1 MSGIPGQTTITP
13 VTRIVESQDDIV
25 SGDIIDVDFPHVR
38 PFIDSMSG
46 KRVYS
51 KQRPALVL
59 YTKPRQM
66 VVAYISSKI
75 PATIDSSDVLIMQVH
90 PSFGN
95 TGLRYSSVLKLG
107 VLATI
112 PFEKVINW
120 RGSID
125 DVLRVEINT
134 KITAHIKA

>member
-1 MSGIPGQTTITP
+1 MSGIPSQSTITP
-13 VTRIVESQDDIV
+13 GIRVVNSEEDII

-38 PFIDSMSG
+38 PFFDRMTG
-46 KRVYS
+46 RKVFS
-51 KQRPALVL
+51 KQRPSLVL

-75 PATIDSSDVLIMQVH
+75 PATLDSVDVLIMQRN

-95 TGLRYSSVLKLG
+95 TGLRDSSVLKLG

-112 PFEKVINW
+112 PFEKVVNW

-125 DVLRVEINT
+125 DVLRAEINA
-134 KITAHIKA
+134 KLITYIKA

>member
-1 MSGIPGQTTITP
+1 MSSIPRQSTIIPGAR
-13 VTRIVESQDDIV
+13 VVNSEEDII

-38 PFIDSMSG
+38 PFFDSMTG
-46 KRVYS
+46 RKVFS
-51 KQRPALVL
+51 KQRPSLVL

-75 PATIDSSDVLIMQVH
+75 PVTLDSVDVLIMQRH

-125 DVLRVEINT
+125 DVLRAEINA
-134 KITAHIKA
+134 KLIAHIKA

>member
-1 MSGIPGQTTITP
+1 MSSIPRQSTITP
-13 VTRIVESQDDIV
+13 GARVVNSEEDII

-38 PFIDSMSG
+38 PFFDSMTG
-46 KRVYS
+46 RKVFS
-51 KQRPALVL
+51 KQRPSLVL

-75 PATIDSSDVLIMQVH
+75 PVTLDSVDVLIMQCH
-90 PSFGN
+90 PSFGS

-125 DVLRVEINT
+125 DVLRAEINA
-134 KITAHIKA
+134 KLIAHIKA

>member
-1 MSGIPGQTTITP
+1 MSGIPSQSTITP
-13 VTRIVESQDDIV
+13 GTRVVNSEEDII

-38 PFIDSMSG
+38 PFFDRMTG
-46 KRVYS
+46 KKVFS
-51 KQRPALVL
+51 KQRPSLVL

-75 PATIDSSDVLIMQVH
+75 PATLDSADVLIMQRN

-95 TGLRYSSVLKLG
+95 TGLRDSSVLKLG

-120 RGSID
+120 RGSVD
-125 DVLRVEINT
+125 DVLRTEINA
-134 KITAHIKA
+134 KLITHIKA

>member
-1 MSGIPGQTTITP
+1 MSDVHYQPIITTSARE
-13 VTRIVESQDDIV
+13 VNSEEDII

-38 PFIDSMSG
+38 PEFDKTLG
-46 KRVYS
+46 KKVFS

-75 PATIDSSDVLIMQVH
+75 PASLDSVDVLITQRH
-90 PSFGN
+90 PSFKS
-95 TGLRYSSVLKLG
+95 TGLRASSVLKLG

-120 RGSID
+120 RGSVD
-125 DVLRVEINT
+125 DALRSEINK
-134 KITAHIKA
+134 KIASHIKA

>member
-1 MSGIPGQTTITP
+1 MSGIPSQSTITP
-13 VTRIVESQDDIV
+13 GTRVINSEEDII

-38 PFIDSMSG
+38 PFFDRMTG
-46 KRVYS
+46 RKVFS
-51 KQRPALVL
+51 KQRPSLVL

-75 PATIDSSDVLIMQVH
+75 PATLDSADVLIMQRN

-95 TGLRYSSVLKLG
+95 TGLRDSSVLKLG

-125 DVLRVEINT
+125 DVLRTEINA
-134 KITAHIKA
+134 KLITHIKA

>member
-1 MSGIPGQTTITP
+1 MSGVPCHPMMTP
-13 VTRIVESQDDIV
+13 SQRVVNSEDDII
-25 SGDIIDVDFPHVR
+25 SGDIIDVKFPHVR
-38 PFIDSMSG
+38 PFFDKTLG
-46 KRVYS
+46 KMVFS

-75 PATIDSSDVLIMQVH
+75 PASLDSVDVLIMRQH
-90 PSFGN
+90 PSFRS
-95 TGLRYSSVLKLG
+95 TGLRDSSVLKLG

-120 RGSID
+120 RGSVD
-125 DVLRVEINT
+125 DALRSEINT
-134 KITAHIKA
+134 KISSYIRA

>member
-1 MSGIPGQTTITP
+1 MSSIPHQSTITP
-13 VTRIVESQDDIV
+13 GARVVNSEEDII

-38 PFIDSMSG
+38 PFFDSMTG
-46 KRVYS
+46 RKVFS
-51 KQRPALVL
+51 KQRPSLVL

-75 PATIDSSDVLIMQVH
+75 PVTLDSVDVLIMQCH

-125 DVLRVEINT
+125 DVLRAEINA
-134 KITAHIKA
+134 KLIAHIKA